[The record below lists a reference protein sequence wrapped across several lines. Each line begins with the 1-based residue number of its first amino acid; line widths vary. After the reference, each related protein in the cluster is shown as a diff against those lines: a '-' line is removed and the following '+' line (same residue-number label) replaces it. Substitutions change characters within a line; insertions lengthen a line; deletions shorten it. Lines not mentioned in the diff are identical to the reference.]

1 MHCHKT
7 RVRMKSLFAISTV
20 QPIQRPICKFWV
32 SSSFARSNVSLSDC
46 GCVER
51 ESVFIPIPTTRV
63 STEENGTAKLSCA
76 VKRTD
81 VNVDWYKGEQALFT
95 GQQEENTKYKRIDDG
110 LQRELIV
117 KNVTND
123 DQGDYTCQADK
134 YRVTLHLN
142 VQGE

>member
-1 MHCHKT
+1 M
-7 RVRMKSLFAISTV
+7 
-20 QPIQRPICKFWV
+20 
-32 SSSFARSNVSLSDC
+32 SLSEC

-142 VQGE
+142 VQGEYDHKSS